1 MRVRPALPSAA
12 ALLAALLAACALPSC
27 ASPQPVPPAQ
37 GANVPSAGQIAR
49 SEAARAGALRLLHAR
64 GVAELRWRDAQG
76 AHFDQGD
83 LDLRWADGRG
93 LAASVSKFG
102 DRLAWL
108 GSDGTRWWRFELKSA
123 PTRLV
128 FGPLRAAA
136 GRPRSLDALAAAP
149 AFLGLRPLSPVEGAQ
164 VFLREG
170 LAWVEVS
177 IGPSGGDRAE
187 AGFDPSSLAPRA
199 LVLRAEDGVEVRAE
213 FGELV
218 AVRTD
223 GVGEGAWPRVPR
235 QVVARR
241 DADGP
246 SLSISID
253 GAAADAAAADRPALY
268 DLAELRARLAPETVE
283 EAK

>member
-1 MRVRPALPSAA
+1 MRARPAPPSAA
-12 ALLAALLAACALPSC
+12 ALLSALLAAGALASC
-27 ASPQPVPPAQ
+27 AAPQPAPPASMP
-37 GANVPSAGQIAR
+37 GVPTAERIAR
-49 SEAARAGALRLLHAR
+49 SEASRAGALRFLHAR

-93 LAASVSKFG
+93 LAASISKFG
-102 DRLAWL
+102 DRLAWI
-108 GSDGTRWWRFELKSA
+108 GSDGAHWWRFELKST

-128 FGPLRAAA
+128 FGSLR
-136 GRPRSLDALAAAP
+136 GGIDRPRSLDALAAAP
-149 AFLGLRPLSPVEGAQ
+149 AFLGLRPLVPLEGAR
-164 VFLREG
+164 VVLREG

-177 IGPSGGDRAE
+177 IGGPGGDRAE
-187 AGFDPSSLAPRA
+187 AGFDPASFAPRA
-199 LVLRAEDGVEVRAE
+199 LVLRLEDGAEVRAE

-235 QVVARR
+235 QVTARR

-246 SLSISID
+246 SLSIAID
-253 GAAADAAAADRPALY
+253 GAAADPAAADRPALY
-268 DLAELRARLAPETVE
+268 DLGELRARLAPETVE